1 MSGARWRW
9 AALGFAAVLA
19 HGCVLE
25 GGGVGIEAAAPYG
38 FDYYEPPGVFYG
50 GWGPGYYVAP
60 FRDRDH
66 DHDRHFER
74 GPGFREGRAGPRA
87 FRAAPAGRAIP
98 SIPTGPRFGGTRGGG
113 SAHFGGAHGDGPH
126 R

>member
-1 MSGARWRW
+1 MKGALLRW
-9 AALGFAAVLA
+9 AALGLAAVLA

-25 GGGVGIEAAAPYG
+25 GGGIAVGAAAPYG

-50 GWGPGYYVAP
+50 GWGPDYYVAP
-60 FRDRDH
+60 FRDH

-74 GPGFREGRAGPRA
+74 GPAFREGRAGPRA

-98 SIPTGPRFGGTRGGG
+98 SIPTGPRFGGGARGG
-113 SAHFGGAHGDGPH
+113 GGAHGGGAAHGGGPH